1 MIRFV
6 FFIPSIILILAACT
20 NRNINADQNGNSG
33 SKPFLFR
40 MNKVFTDAEK
50 FVSFPIWFDDSLI
63 VQNKISKITR
73 SIYFIDIDDTL
84 EMGDLRKDIPREKRE
99 YWFQPNGQIKQLKVT
114 YFYDDEEI
122 GHIAYWY
129 TSMKDKNGF
138 ATLVKSEEN
147 DSVEVEDNEAT
158 EFPFRTH
165 QKIMQ
170 TDKYLAYQDN
180 ESGDYLFFML
190 NKKYWGPLSIDSIL
204 NPTPK
209 DIVILGSPYFPSK
222 QYRVENKVNEKDIIQ
237 IRYDQKSKA
246 VKTIIRQEYPF
257 DQRRTLSYTKKGVC
271 NGYIDSTFSGELFL
285 TRTITDIE
293 TDKKNK
299 PLRIVHRKEN
309 QHNRTGRVSIE
320 LFTYE

>member
-1 MIRFV
+1 MFRFII
-6 FFIPSIILILAACT
+6 FITSFLFILAACT
-20 NRNINADQNGNSG
+20 NSTIKADQKNAPES
-33 SKPFLFR
+33 SPFLFR
-40 MNKVFTDAEK
+40 MNTAFTDAEK
-50 FVSFPIWFDDSLI
+50 FVSFPIWFNDSLI
-63 VQNKISKITR
+63 VLNNISKITR

-99 YWFQPNGQIKQLKVT
+99 YWFHPSGQIKQLKVT
-114 YFYDDEEI
+114 YYYDDEEI

-129 TSMKDKNGF
+129 TSSKDKYGF

-147 DSVEVEDNEAT
+147 DSMHEEEDLTT

-165 QKIMQ
+165 SKVKQ
-170 TDKYLAYQDN
+170 TDKFLAYQDN

-209 DIVILGSPYFPSK
+209 DIVVLGSPYFPTK
-222 QYRVENKVNEKDIIQ
+222 QYSVENKVNEKNIIQ
-237 IRYDQKSKA
+237 IRYDQKTKA

-257 DQRRTLSYTKKGVC
+257 DQRRTLSYSKKGVC
-271 NGYIDSTFSGELFL
+271 NGYIDSTFSGTLFL

-293 TDKKNK
+293 SDKKNK
-299 PLRIVHRKEN
+299 PTRVVHRKEN
-309 QHNRTGRVSIE
+309 QHNKTGRVSIE
-320 LFTYE
+320 LITYE